1 MKTISVCM
9 ATFNGEK
16 FIAQQLYSIF
26 NQSLKPN
33 QLIISDDRSYD
44 KTIEIINSVTKNFDF
59 DVKISINDR
68 KLGVVKNF
76 EKAILNSSSDIIVLA
91 DQDDLWDSNRLQHV
105 LSIFNNKE
113 IDYYF
118 SDSKIIDSH
127 GNIQHDSL
135 WKRRSFSKNIMRNF
149 NKDQLPILLKYENFI
164 YGMTLA
170 FKSNA
175 LTEVTPIDSKSS
187 FLTHDAWI
195 PMILSGLN
203 YKGYADHYST
213 TYYREHTDQEAG
225 PGKNISPVSKFIL
238 SFKKKRFH
246 DNDLQCDFD
255 KIATRIS
262 NSNNPSYF
270 NYKSSKHFKNKA
282 SHLRFRA
289 NLGKL
294 SFFDRF
300 RKIIREVVLGNYN
313 KYSSSKFTS
322 IRDLIN

>member
-9 ATFNGEK
+9 ATYNGEK
-16 FIAQQLYSIF
+16 FIAQQLHSIF

-33 QLIISDDRSYD
+33 QLIIFDDCSCD
-44 KTIEIINSVTKNFDF
+44 QTIEIIKRVTKNFDF
-59 DVKISINDR
+59 EVKININDS

-76 EKAILNSSSDIIVLA
+76 EKAISNSSSDIIVLA
-91 DQDDLWDSNRLQHV
+91 DQDDLWDSNRLHHV

-118 SDSKIIDSH
+118 SDSKIIDSY
-127 GNIQHDSL
+127 GNIQPDSL
-135 WKRRSFSKNIMRNF
+135 WKRRSFRKKLVNNF
-149 NKDQLPILLKYENFI
+149 NKNQLPVLLKYENFI

-170 FKSNA
+170 FKSNVLNA
-175 LTEVTPIDSKSS
+175 VIPIDSKSS

-203 YKGYADHYST
+203 YKGYADCYST

-225 PGKNISPVSKFIL
+225 PGKNISLVSKFIFSL
-238 SFKKKRFH
+238 KNRRLH

-255 KIATRIS
+255 KIAERIS
-262 NSNNPSYF
+262 NFKNLSNC
-270 NYKSSKHFKNKA
+270 NYKFSKHFKNKA

-289 NLGKL
+289 NLGEL
-294 SFFDRF
+294 SFFDRL
-300 RKIIREVVLGNYN
+300 RNIIREVVSGNYN
-313 KYSSSKFTS
+313 KYSSSKLAS